1 MPNAAVPLLAAA
13 LAVLAPAPVRPVPPV
28 VPAQAVTT
36 APTETTRFSAG
47 VVEILSPWSRAT
59 QPGQKIAAAYMV
71 LHNTGTSPVTLV
83 SASTP
88 VAQSVVFHDTGV
100 KDGFMQMLP
109 HEGGFTI
116 PPGGEIEL
124 KPGGSHLMMVGVGRS
139 IRVGK
144 VYPLTLN
151 FSDGATAT
159 VDMVVWD
166 VGLIRT
172 RKP

>member
-1 MPNAAVPLLAAA
+1 MPNAAVPLLAAV
-13 LAVLAPAPVRPVPPV
+13 LAVSPAAPVRPVPPV

-36 APTETTRFSAG
+36 APAETTRFTAG

-59 QPGQKIAAAYMV
+59 QPGQKVAAAYMV
-71 LHNTGTSPVTLV
+71 LHNTGESPVALV

-88 VAQSVVFHDTGV
+88 VARSVVFHDTGV

-109 HEGGFTI
+109 HEGGFAI

-124 KPGGSHLMMVGVGRS
+124 APGGPHLMMVGVARS
-139 IRVGK
+139 LRVGK
-144 VYPLTLN
+144 VYPLTLT
-151 FSDGATAT
+151 FSDGATTT

-166 VGLIRT
+166 VGMIRT